1 MVWMAFGEASNE
13 VTKRTATA
21 TSNIISYLKNIKSST
36 NEIEFKMNQ
45 NVYIYLIQHFI
56 ESEFLVDNYGRVE
69 DESDSNELSIAS
81 IYTCWQKNWIH
92 RDE

>member
-13 VTKRTATA
+13 VTKRMATA

-45 NVYIYLIQHFI
+45 NVYIPYSTFKGRDF
-56 ESEFLVDNYGRVE
+56 SMDNWKSQRRE
-69 DESDSNELSIAS
+69 
-81 IYTCWQKNWIH
+81 
-92 RDE
+92 